1 MPVWTSFKTC
11 VRLLF
16 FPCLYQWVDGREL
29 KGNERRESLEM
40 TYYECPRLNWG
51 SLWWHGRCLQLPSQQ
66 DATERNTLCPIVINS
81 HVSLQFLIL
90 CDLWVIIGQL
100 SFSWSI
106 LQYLDR
112 SLSLSVIFIRVC
124 RWVAPE
130 KRLLMLLS
138 SGGHLGVFGAM
149 SVLHRA
155 GF

>member
-11 VRLLF
+11 VRLFFFLPLSVSRRSRVERKWAEREFGDDILWMSKGQLGLF
-16 FPCLYQWVDGREL
+16 VTTC
-29 KGNERRESLEM
+29 
-40 TYYECPRLNWG
+40 
-51 SLWWHGRCLQLPSQQ
+51 RCLQLPSQQ

-124 RWVAPE
+124 RWAAPE